1 MYFIVNSGA
10 RIGTDFYFPVM
21 QVSLRSRLNGFGYE
35 LFQVSEERDE
45 EVAAFCHMLDV

>member
-1 MYFIVNSGA
+1 MYFIVNSGV
-10 RIGTDFYFPVM
+10 RFGTEFYHPVM
-21 QVSLRSRLNGFGYE
+21 QVSLRSRHNGYE

>member
-1 MYFIVNSGA
+1 MSLC
-10 RIGTDFYFPVM
+10 DW
-21 QVSLRSRLNGFGYE
+21 QVSLGSRMNGFGYE

>member
-1 MYFIVNSGA
+1 MVDGCLNLSSDWLRLCDG
-10 RIGTDFYFPVM
+10 
-21 QVSLRSRLNGFGYE
+21 QVSLRSRTNGFGYE